1 MPANS
6 KYTEDF
12 KVRVAEATLEDG
24 STLKSIGEKFG
35 VHPTLVRNWK
45 LKYIDH
51 SDGSETIH
59 ASVDDSES
67 QKFKLSYK
75 RIFVDS
81 ADIEDE
87 IKELVESG
95 DFSDAINAVFVI
107 SNGSF
112 YEIFDDSVDDEVEAI
127 ETKITNL
134 KYDDTGLSI
143 DAEFLFEFSM
153 LTEMDQESIEEW
165 QDENE
170 SLAFGVS
177 VSVVS
182 DDGEEE
188 LNIETFDDFRAT
200 LV

>member
-12 KVRVAEATLEDG
+12 KMRVAEATLEDG
-24 STLKSIGEKFG
+24 STLKSVGEKFG

-51 SDGSETIH
+51 SGGSETIH
-59 ASVDDSES
+59 ASADDSES

-81 ADIEDE
+81 AEIEDE

-153 LTEMDQESIEEW
+153 LTEMDQEAIEEW

-170 SLAFGVS
+170 SFAFGVS

-182 DDGEEE
+182 EDGEKEI
-188 LNIETFDDFRAT
+188 NIEIFDDFRTT

>member
-1 MPANS
+1 MPAKS
-6 KYTEDF
+6 KYTEEF
-12 KVRVAEATLEDG
+12 KIKVAEATLKDG
-24 STLKSIGEKFG
+24 STLKSVGEKFG

-45 LKYIDH
+45 LKYSGH
-51 SDGSETIH
+51 SGGSETINVS
-59 ASVDDSES
+59 ADDSDT

-75 RIFVDS
+75 RIFIDN
-81 ADIEDE
+81 AEIEDE
-87 IKELVESG
+87 IKELIESG
-95 DFSDAINAVFVI
+95 DFSDAINAMFVI

-153 LTEMDQESIEEW
+153 LTEMDQEAIEEW

-182 DDGEEE
+182 EDGEKEI
-188 LNIETFDDFRAT
+188 NIEIFDDFRTT

>member
-12 KVRVAEATLEDG
+12 KMRVAEATLEDG
-24 STLKSIGEKFG
+24 STLKSVGEKFG

-51 SDGSETIH
+51 SGGSETIH
-59 ASVDDSES
+59 ASADDSES

-81 ADIEDE
+81 AEIEDE

-153 LTEMDQESIEEW
+153 LTEMDQEAIEEW

-170 SLAFGVS
+170 SFALGVS

-182 DDGEEE
+182 EDGEKEI
-188 LNIETFDDFRAT
+188 NIEIFDDFRTT

>member
-51 SDGSETIH
+51 SGGSETIH
-59 ASVDDSES
+59 ASHNDSDS
-67 QKFKLSYK
+67 RKFKLSYK

-81 ADIEDE
+81 AEIEDE

-153 LTEMDQESIEEW
+153 LTEMDQEAIEEW

-188 LNIETFDDFRAT
+188 LNIEIFDDFRT
-200 LV
+200 TVV

>member
-1 MPANS
+1 MVAKS
-6 KYTEDF
+6 KYTEEF
-12 KVRVAEATLEDG
+12 KIRVAEATSADG
-24 STLKSIGEKFG
+24 ATLKSVGEKFG

-51 SDGSETIH
+51 SGGSENIH
-59 ASVDDSES
+59 ASADDSDS
-67 QKFKLSYK
+67 KKFKLSYK

-81 ADIEDE
+81 AEIEDE

-112 YEIFDDSVDDEVEAI
+112 YEIFDDSVDDEVEAL

-153 LTEMDQESIEEW
+153 LTEMDQEMIEEG

-188 LNIETFDDFRAT
+188 LNIEIFDDFRVT
-200 LV
+200 LI

>member
-1 MPANS
+1 MPAKS
-6 KYTEDF
+6 KYTEEF
-12 KVRVAEATLEDG
+12 KIKVAEATLEDD
-24 STLKSIGEKFG
+24 STLKSVGEKFG

-45 LKYIDH
+45 LKYSGH
-51 SDGSETIH
+51 SGGSETINVS
-59 ASVDDSES
+59 ADDTDT

-81 ADIEDE
+81 AEIEDE

-112 YEIFDDSVDDEVEAI
+112 YEIFDDSVDDEVEAT

-153 LTEMDQESIEEW
+153 LTEMDQEAIEEW

-188 LNIETFDDFRAT
+188 LNIEMFDDFKAA

>member
-24 STLKSIGEKFG
+24 STLKSVGEKFG

-51 SDGSETIH
+51 SGGSETIH
-59 ASVDDSES
+59 ASADDSES

-81 ADIEDE
+81 AEIEDE

-153 LTEMDQESIEEW
+153 LTEMDQEAIEEW

-170 SLAFGVS
+170 SFAFGVS

-182 DDGEEE
+182 EDGEKEI
-188 LNIETFDDFRAT
+188 NIEIFDDFRTT